1 VANRIDPRCLVPPV
15 GCGGE
20 MFADASP
27 SVRIPFL
34 AIMPGGRWIVI
45 TDNDGSD
52 GWAKTTVLRLPAP
65 A

>member
-1 VANRIDPRCLVPPV
+1 
-15 GCGGE
+15 
-20 MFADASP
+20 MFAYASP